1 MKINRDW
8 EEIMNITSIIER
20 LDRIEKK
27 IDRKVSNRYLDI
39 NKVSDF
45 TSLSVST
52 IRRAVQKG
60 ELKCSRKLGKLL
72 FEERNIRRW
81 LNGKTI

>member
-1 MKINRDW
+1 MINLV
-8 EEIMNITSIIER
+8 IER

-27 IDRKVSNRYLDI
+27 IDEKNSNRYLDI
-39 NKVSDF
+39 NQSADF

-52 IRRAVQKG
+52 LRRAVNKG

-72 FEERNIRRW
+72 FQESDIRRW
-81 LNGKTI
+81 LNG

>member
-1 MKINRDW
+1 MKGEEMININLIPIG
-8 EEIMNITSIIER
+8 EQLN
-20 LDRIEKK
+20 RIEKK
-27 IDRKVSNRYLDI
+27 IDGKVSNRYLDI

-72 FEERNIRRW
+72 FQESDVRRW
-81 LNGKTI
+81 LNG

>member
-1 MKINRDW
+1 MINLV
-8 EEIMNITSIIER
+8 IER

-27 IDRKVSNRYLDI
+27 IDGNVSNRYLDI
-39 NKVSDF
+39 NQTADF

-52 IRRAVQKG
+52 LRRAVNKG

-72 FEERNIRRW
+72 FQESDIRRW
-81 LNGKTI
+81 LK